1 MKIKTGF
8 EMRDICG
15 EKVIVA
21 QGIENIDFDKLIS
34 LNDSAAFLWEKM
46 AQMEAFDERTLT
58 NLLLEEYDVKEE
70 DALEDVKKLVS
81 TWKELGIIE

>member
-46 AQMEAFDERTLT
+46 AQMEAFDEQTLT